1 MTKKII
7 GLYLTLALIIVT
19 IPALAATVP
28 SITTND
34 LNTVIIEEYDVP
46 LAGLFTIMDTLTAD
60 AQAEFDTISAYV
72 NKGQAVAGYFGIDMP
87 DLVLS
92 EYISYGNNNY
102 QESYGDVTATFG
114 FATEFQV
121 GQTVIVMFGYKDE
134 NGSIVWNKL
143 NAEVVEGGVQIVF
156 PSDLLLKAGS
166 EAILAILS

>member
-7 GLYLTLALIIVT
+7 SLFLTLALIIIT
-19 IPALAATVP
+19 IPALATTP

-34 LNTVIIEEYDVP
+34 LNQITIEEYGVP

-60 AQAEFDTISAYV
+60 AQAEFDAISAYV
-72 NKGQAVAGYFGIDMP
+72 NKGQSIAGFFMP

-92 EYISYGNNNY
+92 EYVSLGINNY
-102 QESYGDVTATFG
+102 QADYGDVTATFG
-114 FATEFQV
+114 FATVYQE

-134 NGSIVWNKL
+134 TGNIVWNML
-143 NAEVVEGGVQIVF
+143 NAEVVEGEVQIDF
-156 PSDLLLKAGS
+156 PSELLLNAGS